1 MELEPNRNSDS
12 DSEEKKDPKI
22 TEAMKE
28 KAKGKRPMEEE
39 EVALPSSD
47 SDLEQITNKTG
58 GIVINEVRSTTVV
71 DASANASKGKALT
84 GSERSK
90 GKRTETVVK
99 SSYSLRSRDKG
110 VMDIDAK
117 PTKGKRGKK
126 RKGKELKRLVVESKE
141 RLKRRRDRDD
151 DEKDDKGG
159 TGAYATRSSTKKRK
173 GRSL

>member
-71 DASANASKGKALT
+71 DASANASKGK
-84 GSERSK
+84 
-90 GKRTETVVK
+90 KRETVVK

-110 VMDIDAK
+110 VMDIDANPK
-117 PTKGKRGKK
+117 KGKRGKK
-126 RKGKELKRLVVESKE
+126 RKGKELKRIVVESKE

-159 TGAYATRSSTKKRK
+159 TGAYATRSSTKKTK